1 MRKFKK
7 LLVAALAATMVLS
20 SMVISA
26 FAADEYKCGVEG
38 QFNKD
43 IEGNFAEWEDLT
55 GYQSTF
61 KADGSV
67 QTYKADF
74 GKKVQ
79 FSGNYV
85 GFQTNVPVTLDA
97 DKKVTNVAKLISV
110 KLDGVEVPVADTY
123 LTAEG
128 YDGGLRL
135 NLTNQWNKDITTQPV
150 AADAWNKQFQTIEVQ
165 FSVGEAAADTGAGDS
180 SATVLI
186 LVAVAALAVVATV
199 SVKKFACE
207 R

>member
-97 DKKVTNVAKLISV
+97 DKKL
-110 KLDGVEVPVADTY
+110 
-123 LTAEG
+123 
-128 YDGGLRL
+128 
-135 NLTNQWNKDITTQPV
+135 QM
-150 AADAWNKQFQTIEVQ
+150 
-165 FSVGEAAADTGAGDS
+165 
-180 SATVLI
+180 
-186 LVAVAALAVVATV
+186 
-199 SVKKFACE
+199 
-207 R
+207 

>member
-38 QFNKD
+38 QFNTEVK
-43 IEGNFAEWEDLT
+43 ENFAEWENLS

-67 QTYKADF
+67 QTYKADY

-85 GFQTNVPVTLDA
+85 GLQTNVPVTLDA

-110 KLDGVEVPVADTY
+110 KLDGVEVPVTGTV

-128 YDGGLRL
+128 YDGGLRITL
-135 NLTNQWNKDITTQPV
+135 INQWNKDITTQPI
-150 AADAWNKQFQTIEVQ
+150 AADAWNKPFQTIEVQ
-165 FSVGEAAADTGAGDS
+165 FSVGAAEDTGAGDS
-180 SATVLI
+180 SATALI

-207 R
+207 K

>member
-1 MRKFKK
+1 
-7 LLVAALAATMVLS
+7 MVLS

-67 QTYKADF
+67 QTYKVDF

-97 DKKVTNVAKLISV
+97 DKKL
-110 KLDGVEVPVADTY
+110 
-123 LTAEG
+123 
-128 YDGGLRL
+128 
-135 NLTNQWNKDITTQPV
+135 QM
-150 AADAWNKQFQTIEVQ
+150 
-165 FSVGEAAADTGAGDS
+165 
-180 SATVLI
+180 
-186 LVAVAALAVVATV
+186 
-199 SVKKFACE
+199 
-207 R
+207 

>member
-7 LLVAALAATMVLS
+7 VLAAALAATMVLS
-20 SMVISA
+20 SMVVSA
-26 FAADEYKCGVEG
+26 FAADEYTCGIDG
-38 QFNKD
+38 QFNAE
-43 IEGNFAEWEDLT
+43 IEGNFSEWEDLSS
-55 GYQSTF
+55 YRSTF
-61 KADGSV
+61 KADGTV
-67 QTYKADF
+67 QTYTADY

-85 GFQTNVPVTLDA
+85 GLNTTVPVELDD
-97 DKKVTNVAKLISV
+97 DKNVINVAKLISV
-110 KLDGVEVPVADTY
+110 KLDGVEVPVTGTI

-128 YDGGLRL
+128 IDGGLRI
-135 NLTNQWNKDITTQPV
+135 NITNQWNGDIKTQPV
-150 AADAWNKQFQTIEVQ
+150 AADAWGTSFQKIEVQ
-165 FSVGEAAADTGAGDS
+165 FSVGEAADKPAGES
-180 SATVLI
+180 STALI

>member
-7 LLVAALAATMVLS
+7 LLAAALAATMVLS
-20 SMVISA
+20 SMVVSA
-26 FAADEYKCGVEG
+26 FAADEYTCGVEG
-38 QFNKD
+38 QFNAD
-43 IEGNFAEWEDLT
+43 VEGNFAEWEDLSS
-55 GYQSTF
+55 YRSTF

-67 QTYKADF
+67 QTYTADF
-74 GKKVQ
+74 GQAVQ

-85 GFQTNVPVTLDA
+85 GFNTNVPVEEDA
-97 DKKVTNVAKLISV
+97 DGNIANVAKLISV
-110 KLDGVEVPVADTY
+110 KLDGVEVPVTGTI

-128 YDGGLRL
+128 IDGGLRI
-135 NLTNQWNKDITTQPV
+135 NLTNQWNSDITTQPV
-150 AADAWNKQFQTIEVQ
+150 AADAWGTSFQKIEVQ
-165 FSVGEAAADTGAGDS
+165 FSVGEAADNGAGDS
-180 SATVLI
+180 SATALI